1 MAVKKKTPKKKI
13 QKSTK
18 KIIKKSTKKT
28 DKKTSKKMSW
38 ARSQKMIDDVLVKI
52 SPSLQGKIN
61 HLVAVLENSREGK
74 LGDLSFLGGKI
85 LLRAQEVSRGLKA
98 LKDRKTSKKK
108 S

>member
-1 MAVKKKTPKKKI
+1 MAIKKKVAKKIVKKTAKKKT
-13 QKSTK
+13 TK
-18 KIIKKSTKKT
+18 KR
-28 DKKTSKKMSW
+28 W

-52 SPSLQGKIN
+52 SPTLQGKIN

-98 LKDRKTSKKK
+98 LRNRKKK
-108 S
+108 STGAKAKNAKK

>member
-1 MAVKKKTPKKKI
+1 MAIKKKV
-13 QKSTK
+13 
-18 KIIKKSTKKT
+18 
-28 DKKTSKKMSW
+28 KKTSKKKTTKKRW

-52 SPSLQGKIN
+52 SPTLQGKIN

-98 LKDRKTSKKK
+98 LRNRKKK
-108 S
+108 STGAKTKNAKK